1 MLFVRIK
8 GRCPSARPLGV
19 AQLPGYEL
27 RWHKS
32 SADGS
37 GKCDVISVG
46 SDHAVFGVVYEIDGN
61 EKPALDHA
69 EGLGQGYGQKDLRV
83 LLNGDAVT
91 VSLYFATKTD
101 PALKPY
107 TWYKTMVIAGAKE
120 HDLPALYIASLAAV
134 DASEDP
140 DRMRHE
146 ANMGIVTAAGHMDVA
161 RA

>member
-1 MLFVRIK
+1 MLLVRIK
-8 GRCPSARPLGV
+8 GRCPSARLLGV

-32 SADGS
+32 GADGS

-46 SDHAVFGVVYEIDGN
+46 SDHAVFGVVYELDAN
-61 EKPALDHA
+61 EKAALDQA
-69 EGLGQGYGQKDLRV
+69 EGLGQGYDQKDIRV
-83 LLNGDAVT
+83 FLNGDAVT
-91 VSLYFATKTD
+91 VSMYFATNTE

-107 TWYKTMVIAGAKE
+107 TWYKAIVIAGAKE
-120 HDLPALYIASLAAV
+120 HDLPAPYIASLEAA

-140 DRMRHE
+140 DRTRHE
-146 ANMGIVTAAGHMDVA
+146 GNMRIVTAADGMDVV